1 MQIGIALYNALRS
14 VNISDEKA
22 LDVVNALESEMNQ
35 SLATK
40 HDLVATKQDLK
51 QEISQLETRLTVRL
65 GGMIAASVGVLSI
78 VMTLL
83 KVFS

>member
-51 QEISQLETRLTVRL
+51 QEISQLETRLTVRF